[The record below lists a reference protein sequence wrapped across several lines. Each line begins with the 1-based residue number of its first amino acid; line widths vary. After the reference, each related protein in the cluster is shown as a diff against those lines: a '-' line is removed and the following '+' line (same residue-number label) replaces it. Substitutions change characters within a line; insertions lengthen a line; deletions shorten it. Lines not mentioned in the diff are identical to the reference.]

1 MSPTGFPF
9 VCGVIRTC
17 PEDRQLGDNNMSD
30 SNLTLKQKA
39 YHETKEF
46 FVIACYLWLVFAP
59 LVLYKSVILTENHI
73 PFAAHGLALLNALA
87 LAKVM
92 LVAQELH
99 LADQFKGAPLIYPTL
114 FKSAA
119 FAIILGVFKILEE
132 WAVGWYHGKSFS
144 ESMTSIGGGTLKGIL
159 SLILLLA
166 VLLIPFFGF
175 TELRQIFGEDKLLK
189 LFLTPRHFGNSS

>member
-1 MSPTGFPF
+1 M
-9 VCGVIRTC
+9 
-17 PEDRQLGDNNMSD
+17 ND
-30 SNLTLKQKA
+30 SNLTLKQKT
-39 YHETKEF
+39 YHEMKEF
-46 FVIACYLWLVFAP
+46 FVIAWYLWLVFA
-59 LVLYKSVILTENHI
+59 LLILYKSVILSENHI

-114 FKSAA
+114 FKSAV
-119 FAIILGVFKILEE
+119 FAIVLGFFKILEE

-144 ESMTSIGGGTLKGIL
+144 ESVTSIGGGTLMGIL

-175 TELRQIFGEDKLLK
+175 TELRRVFGEDKLVK
-189 LFLTPRHFGNSS
+189 LFFTSRDLVGSSS

>member
-1 MSPTGFPF
+1 
-9 VCGVIRTC
+9 
-17 PEDRQLGDNNMSD
+17 MSD
-30 SNLTLKQKA
+30 SNLTLKLKA
-39 YHETKEF
+39 YHEMKEF
-46 FVIACYLWLVFAP
+46 FVIAWYLWLVFA
-59 LVLYKSVILTENHI
+59 LLILYKSVILSENHI

-114 FKSAA
+114 FKSAV
-119 FAIILGVFKILEE
+119 FAIVLGFFKISEE
-132 WAVGWYHGKSFS
+132 WAVGWFHGKSFS
-144 ESMTSIGGGTLKGIL
+144 ESMTSIGGGTLMGIL

-175 TELRQIFGEDKLLK
+175 TELRRVFGEDKLVK
-189 LFLTPRHFGNSS
+189 LFFTSRDLVGSSS

>member
-1 MSPTGFPF
+1 
-9 VCGVIRTC
+9 
-17 PEDRQLGDNNMSD
+17 MSD

-39 YHETKEF
+39 YHEMKEF
-46 FVIACYLWLVFAP
+46 FVIACYLWLVFAL
-59 LVLYKSVILTENHI
+59 LVLYKSVILSENHI
-73 PFAAHGLALLNALA
+73 SFAAHGLALLNALA

-119 FAIILGVFKILEE
+119 FAIILGFFKLLEE

-144 ESMTSIGGGTLKGIL
+144 ESMTSIGGGTLMGIL

-175 TELRQIFGEDKLLK
+175 TELCRVFGEDKLVK
-189 LFLTPRHFGNSS
+189 VFFTSRHLAGSSS